1 MRLLR
6 FLLPLLALPLIAAA
20 AQETEPPDGTRIT
33 SAIVSGLELSRLSQD
48 LQTEIGKLPGSALNR
63 QQLRDLASR
72 IETEHPR
79 YIVGVRVSQD
89 PDGGARVVL
98 VAARLK
104 DEERAAN
111 INSKYVVEDVDLRAP
126 TRDLSPSLID
136 ELHAL
141 AGKPL
146 DSDAADRLEQRLKD
160 ALPGYQV
167 SRRMVRGSQ
176 SGHVRLIFDA
186 RLAEWARWLRFEPAE
201 FNTVYHSDQ
210 GWGAMLPLTI
220 GGRDFRVMPIIAW
233 DNGDDL
239 IEEYS
244 GFALRFETRKLVTER
259 LGMFFEWS
267 TFDQTWKNPTLAA
280 LTFRPDIPLPYRNR
294 MAVTPLLK
302 FAITPQLTVGGGVRI
317 AELDPLREPA
327 LEDVDLRPS
336 QMANAAIGSVSFALW
351 SDPKARPRTD
361 LEAAFT
367 VHAGTRSL
375 ESDLV
380 YERYLGQAN
389 FYYRWSRHEVEV
401 SGMGGGISG
410 AAPLFERFSLGDSRT
425 LRGWNKYDIAP
436 AGGNRVFHTSFEYR
450 FGGLGMFVDT
460 GAVWDHGAESRVRA
474 STGVTY
480 NPGPV
485 FMTVGFP
492 LNTDEFRAVFTMGLR
507 FPGSPARVRAH

>member
-1 MRLLR
+1 L
-6 FLLPLLALPLIAAA
+6 
-20 AQETEPPDGTRIT
+20 
-33 SAIVSGLELSRLSQD
+33 
-48 LQTEIGKLPGSALNR
+48 
-63 QQLRDLASR
+63 
-72 IETEHPR
+72 
-79 YIVGVRVSQD
+79 
-89 PDGGARVVL
+89 
-98 VAARLK
+98 
-104 DEERAAN
+104 
-111 INSKYVVEDVDLRAP
+111 
-126 TRDLSPSLID
+126 
-136 ELHAL
+136 
-141 AGKPL
+141 
-146 DSDAADRLEQRLKD
+146 
-160 ALPGYQV
+160 
-167 SRRMVRGSQ
+167 
-176 SGHVRLIFDA
+176 
-186 RLAEWARWLRFEPAE
+186 
-201 FNTVYHSDQ
+201 
-210 GWGAMLPLTI
+210 
-220 GGRDFRVMPIIAW
+220 
-233 DNGDDL
+233 
-239 IEEYS
+239 
-244 GFALRFETRKLVTER
+244 
-259 LGMFFEWS
+259 FFEWS
-267 TFDQTWKNPTLAA
+267 TFYQTWKIPTLAA

-317 AELDPLREPA
+317 AELDPLLEGA
-327 LEDVDLRPS
+327 LEDIELRPS
-336 QMANAAIGSVSFALW
+336 QMANAAIGSVSFALRK
-351 SDPKARPRTD
+351 DPKARPRTD

-367 VHAGTRSL
+367 VHAGLRSL

-485 FMTVGFP
+485 FFTVGFP
-492 LNTDEFRAVFTMGLR
+492 LNTNEFRAVFTMGLR